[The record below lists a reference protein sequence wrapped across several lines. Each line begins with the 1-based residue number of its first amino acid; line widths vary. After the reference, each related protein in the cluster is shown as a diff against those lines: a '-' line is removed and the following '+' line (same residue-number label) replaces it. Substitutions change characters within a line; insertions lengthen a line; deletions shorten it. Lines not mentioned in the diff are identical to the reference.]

1 MKIKSKEELIDNLTA
16 DLAWRKKELTTLYN
30 NVETANSKN
39 LPTALRCASVLLYA
53 HWEGFVKN
61 SAESYLTYIKFQKL
75 NLNQVN
81 SNILAL
87 SLKQKISEFSM
98 TNKATLHVQ
107 FIDFFQNNLN
117 EKASFSETDSIKTQS
132 NLNSIILKE
141 IFATIGLD
149 ITNYDLKSNLIDK
162 QLIKYRNDIAHGN
175 QPPLNK
181 QEYKI
186 LHGEI
191 ITMLNNILTDI
202 SNSAV
207 LDKYKKTIQIINE
220 LN

>member
-1 MKIKSKEELIDNLTA
+1 MKIRSKEELIDQLTE

-30 NVETANSKN
+30 NVETANLKN

-61 SAESYLTYIKFQKL
+61 SAESYLTYIKFQRL

-87 SLKQKISEFSM
+87 SLKQKMTEFSM

-107 FIDFFQNNLN
+107 FIDFFQNNLY

-162 QLIKYRNDIAHGN
+162 QLLKYRNEIAHGN

-181 QEYKI
+181 QEYEV

-191 ITMLNNILTDI
+191 IGMLDNIYTDI
-202 SNSAV
+202 SNSAI
-207 LDKYKKTIQIINE
+207 LDKYKKKT
-220 LN
+220 

>member
-1 MKIKSKEELIDNLTA
+1 MKIRSKEALIDYLTA

-30 NVETANSKN
+30 NVETANPKN

-61 SAESYLTYIKFQKL
+61 SAESYLTYIKSQRL

-87 SLKQKISEFSM
+87 SLKQKMTEFSM
-98 TNKATLHVQ
+98 TNKATMHVQ
-107 FIDFFQNNLN
+107 FIDYFQNNLN
-117 EKASFSETDSIKTQS
+117 EKASFSETESIKTQS

-162 QLIKYRNDIAHGN
+162 QLLKYRNDIAHGN

-181 QEYKI
+181 QEYKV

-191 ITMLNNILTDI
+191 IGMLDNIYTDI
-202 SNSAV
+202 SNSVV
-207 LDKYKKTIQIINE
+207 LDKFKKTI
-220 LN
+220 

>member
-1 MKIKSKEELIDNLTA
+1 MKIRSKEELIDYLTA

-30 NVETANSKN
+30 NVATANPKN

-87 SLKQKISEFSM
+87 SLKQKMTEFSM
-98 TNKATLHVQ
+98 TNKATMHVQ

-117 EKASFSETDSIKTQS
+117 EKASFSETESIKTQS

-162 QLIKYRNDIAHGN
+162 QLLKYRNDIAHGN

-181 QEYKI
+181 QEYEV

-191 ITMLNNILTDI
+191 IGMLDNIYTDI
-202 SNSAV
+202 SNSVV
-207 LDKYKKTIQIINE
+207 LDKFKKTI
-220 LN
+220 

>member
-1 MKIKSKEELIDNLTA
+1 MKIRSKEELVDYLTA

-75 NLNQVN
+75 NLNQVS

-87 SLKQKISEFSM
+87 SLKQKMTEFST
-98 TNKATLHVQ
+98 TNKATMHVQ
-107 FIDFFQNNLN
+107 FVDFFQNNLN
-117 EKASFSETDSIKTQS
+117 EKASFSETESIKTQS
-132 NLNSIILKE
+132 NLNSLILKE
-141 IFATIGLD
+141 IFAVIGLD
-149 ITNYDLKSNLIDK
+149 ITDYDLKSNLIDK
-162 QLIKYRNDIAHGN
+162 QLLKYRNDIAHGN

-181 QEYKI
+181 QEYEV
-186 LHGEI
+186 LHVEI
-191 ITMLNNILTDI
+191 IGMLDNIFTDI

-207 LDKYKKTIQIINE
+207 LEKYKKIF
-220 LN
+220 

>member
-1 MKIKSKEELIDNLTA
+1 MKIRSKEELIDYLTA

-39 LPTALRCASVLLYA
+39 LSTALRCASVLLYA

-87 SLKQKISEFSM
+87 SLKQKISEFSL

-107 FIDFFQNNLN
+107 FIDFFQKNLN

-162 QLIKYRNDIAHGN
+162 QLLKYRNDIAHGN

-186 LHGEI
+186 LHAEI
-191 ITMLNNILTDI
+191 ITMLDNIHADI

-207 LDKYKKTIQIINE
+207 LDKYKKDN
-220 LN
+220 

>member
-1 MKIKSKEELIDNLTA
+1 MKIRIKEELIDYLTA

-30 NVETANSKN
+30 NVKTANSKN

-61 SAESYLTYIKFQKL
+61 SAESYLTYIKFQRL

-87 SLKQKISEFSM
+87 SLKQKMTEFSL

-117 EKASFSETDSIKTQS
+117 ERASFSETDSIKTQS

-162 QLIKYRNDIAHGN
+162 QLLKYRNDIAHGN

-181 QEYKI
+181 EEYVV

-191 ITMLNNILTDI
+191 IGMLDNIYTDI

-207 LDKYKKTIQIINE
+207 LDKYKKTI
-220 LN
+220 

>member
-1 MKIKSKEELIDNLTA
+1 MKIRSKEELIDYLTA

-61 SAESYLTYIKFQKL
+61 SAESYLTYIKFQRL

-87 SLKQKISEFSM
+87 SLKQKMTEFSL

-117 EKASFSETDSIKTQS
+117 ERASFSETDSIKTQS

-141 IFATIGLD
+141 IFATIGLE

-162 QLIKYRNDIAHGN
+162 QLLKYRNDIAHGN

-181 QEYKI
+181 QEYEV

-191 ITMLNNILTDI
+191 IGMLDNIYTDI

-207 LDKYKKTIQIINE
+207 LDKYRKTI
-220 LN
+220 

>member
-1 MKIKSKEELIDNLTA
+1 MKIRSKEELIDYLTA

-30 NVETANSKN
+30 NVETANPKN

-87 SLKQKISEFSM
+87 SLKQKMTEFSM
-98 TNKATLHVQ
+98 TNKATMHVQ
-107 FIDFFQNNLN
+107 FVDFFQNNLN
-117 EKASFSETDSIKTQS
+117 DKASFSETESIKTQS

-162 QLIKYRNDIAHGN
+162 QLLKYRNDIAHGN

-181 QEYKI
+181 QEYEV

-191 ITMLNNILTDI
+191 IGMLDNIYIDI

-207 LDKYKKTIQIINE
+207 LDKFKKTN
-220 LN
+220 

>member
-1 MKIKSKEELIDNLTA
+1 MKIRSKEELIDYLSA

-87 SLKQKISEFSM
+87 SLKQKMTEFSL

-107 FIDFFQNNLN
+107 FVDFFQNNLN

-162 QLIKYRNDIAHGN
+162 QLLKYRNDIAHGN

-191 ITMLNNILTDI
+191 IGMLDNIHTDI

-207 LDKYKKTIQIINE
+207 LDKYKKII
-220 LN
+220 